1 MVALRTL
8 CGAGNDH
15 ANYAL
20 GVAISLELNIPNFR
34 IKVTL
39 DGSFNILCKELR
51 EVLWIHG
58 WGCEM
63 KG

>member
-1 MVALRTL
+1 MAALRTL

-34 IKVTL
+34 TKSLWMILLIYYVKNLERFYGFT
-39 DGSFNILCKELR
+39 DGVVK
-51 EVLWIHG
+51 
-58 WGCEM
+58 
-63 KG
+63 